1 MPQNEQDML
10 RTYFQETFYDMA
22 VDVAQKYAEG
32 IRVAILAGTDFEG
45 EKQKG
50 FFLSKNRGFE
60 DKLYVGDIH
69 RIENHLYWN
78 DEELADDDQIVNVVV
93 IDGPVT
99 RDGDGCSYGSKD
111 QRDQI
116 MYANTIPQVVGHIF
130 ILNTPGGA
138 ASARID
144 YEQAIDD
151 CREKGKPTVAWVDG
165 LCCSAGQLVASLC
178 DRTIVMNGRHTMGC
192 IGTMCAFW
200 GVANNTVDKN
210 GYRYI
215 ELVSVTSPDKN
226 AEYREA
232 TEGKTEKL
240 QAELDKLGEEFRET
254 VRQNR
259 PLVKEEHLTGKTF
272 DAQDVM
278 GALVDEIGDYNRAI
292 ECVFELAGQTLTA
305 ARFMTADEP
314 EGQENPDEENKPEE
328 QKDMATLNEQQKAAI
343 ATRPGA
349 MIKVD
354 DGHVSTSVD
363 TMLGPEEVEIAKPKN
378 ENEMTDEIKNTENTE
393 VTEKT
398 ETTEVQNEKEEV
410 AAESQQTEQT
420 ATTLEAGGAN
430 TVGNGEATSVTNE
443 AAASEEAPA
452 AEEPTPEPISEGEGE
467 EDSPAA
473 EEPTEETPATEEP
486 APEPVSEGE
495 GEENPSDSEEPASEE
510 VVADAEAEID
520 KITETLHNA
529 ESLVAE
535 RDKTIES
542 MTAEIQEKAK
552 DLSNALEAL
561 TKKDETIADLQ
572 ATIDKLTAE
581 VASQKRALADKEAEI
596 KELAGKPTPMVDA
609 KSGIPADNATGKA
622 PKANKHQRIRRNMSY
637 EEIRKTLKED

>member
-1 MPQNEQDML
+1 ML